1 MGVFKLDLMTL
12 LVLFVV
18 LSVIVT
24 MTAGTKES
32 EQSNDGQIIPKTS
45 VSSVDKVGTA
55 NSAAS
60 AFRVAPAVI
69 PQSRFSSKTFTSKT
83 WN

>member
-24 MTAGTKES
+24 MTAGTKEG
-32 EQSNDGQIIPKTS
+32 EQSDVGQIIPKSS
-45 VSSVDKVGTA
+45 VSSVNKVGVA

-60 AFRVAPAVI
+60 AFRVTPTVI
-69 PQSRFSSKTFTSKT
+69 PQSKFSSKTFTSKT